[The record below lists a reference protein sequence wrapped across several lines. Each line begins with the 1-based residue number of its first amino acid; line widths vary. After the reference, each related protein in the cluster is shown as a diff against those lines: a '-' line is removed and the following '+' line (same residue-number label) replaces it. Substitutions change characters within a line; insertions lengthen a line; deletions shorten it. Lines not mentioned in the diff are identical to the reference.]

1 MKWTEKQQEV
11 ISRRKRN
18 ILVSAAAGSG
28 KTAVL
33 VERIIQRI
41 LDEEQKV
48 DIDRILVVT
57 FTNAAASEMRERIA
71 DAIEKKLE
79 EEPGN
84 AHLLRQSSL
93 IHNARIT
100 TIHSFC
106 KSVIMNYFYKINLE
120 PSFRIGDEGEIRL
133 LKSDVLDRLLEAEYE
148 EGVEAF
154 LSFAERFSSDKK
166 DTPLK
171 EAILRVYEYAM
182 SAPWPKLWLEEA
194 EDAYCLQN
202 KEELLQTDWMKEI
215 GRVLSSEIYGLALL
229 YDEML
234 AFCRM
239 EGGPYSY
246 EEVLQEEKDR
256 LLSISK
262 SWDFAFLR
270 EEINQF
276 TFGKLPSRKKDME
289 ASLAKAVQNMRND
302 LKKQIKNMQTSWF
315 SQTEEEMLLHMDRA
329 GESAEELVRL
339 VLKFM
344 EQYEAEKRDRN
355 LLDFSDLEHK
365 ALSILVE
372 EESGEPSDTA
382 EEYRRFYEE
391 IMIDEYQDSNY
402 VQELILS
409 TISRTKEEIPN
420 MFMVGD
426 VKQSIYGFRL
436 ARPDLFMEKYHS
448 YQTGGERD
456 CKIELSQNF
465 RSRSCVLE
473 SINQIFYKLMR
484 EDLGGIEYNEEN
496 ALYPGNLY
504 PTEDSAFNKTELL
517 WVEKEEGMEEGLVAK
532 RIQELMDPAAKNQVF
547 DKASGQMRDI
557 RYGDI
562 VILMR
567 SLKGNAERMTQVL
580 KDAGIPAIS
589 QSQTGYFSAREIR
602 QLLAYLNIIDNP
614 RQDIPLTSVLKSPIY
629 SFTGEMLAKIRAFK
643 KKGDYYDALRQY
655 AEKGEDAELKEKCA
669 SFLQELSF
677 LREQSRYLQMH
688 ELLEL
693 LLQETSFD
701 KLAAA
706 MPGGSQRLANIRMLY
721 EKALAF
727 EKTSYRGLFQF
738 NRYIEQ
744 LQSYEIDY
752 GEALDTEQAEDAVRI
767 YSIHKSKGL
776 EFPVVF
782 LCGCGK
788 GFNKMDLNNKILLHG
803 KFGIG
808 LDDISTE
815 KRSRYKTVLK
825 KAIRLQNEMETMAEE
840 LRVLYVAM
848 TRAREKLIMTASV
861 DSKKQGKVYEMLE
874 KEQPEVSFY
883 SRFHA
888 GSYLDWITA
897 AAGTQDSLFEI
908 RKVDASEIV
917 EEAAQKAVDRKI
929 LLQRAK
935 NREVLYQEADY
946 EALKERFARE
956 EKQEAKPVIPAKLSV
971 SELKLERIREENEDI
986 WESFGEKKELYVPKF
1001 AREEQKEKAGASYGT
1016 AMHRILECL
1025 PFARIGGKE
1034 NLQAETE
1041 KLLAAG
1047 RLSEEELSEISQD
1060 SLMGFLES
1068 SLFKRMKKADE
1079 AGFLKKEQPF
1089 VMSMKAREADPS
1101 LDSDEPILVQ
1111 GIMDAY
1117 FEEDGAV
1124 VLVDYKTDRVSTEKE
1139 LTDRYRRQMELYA
1152 HALEAS
1158 GKRIKE
1164 AILYSFRLKKE
1175 IVIQFNM
1182 QP

>member
-106 KSVIMNYFYKINLE
+106 KSVIQNYFYKINLE
-120 PSFRIGDEGEIRL
+120 PAFRIGDDGEIQL
-133 LKSDVLDRLLEAEYE
+133 LKSDVLDRLLENEYE
-148 EGVEAF
+148 EGKDTF
-154 LSFAERFSSDKK
+154 LTFAERFSSDKK
-166 DTPLK
+166 DKPLK

-182 SAPWPKLWLEEA
+182 SAPWPKQWLEEA
-194 EDAYCLQN
+194 AKAYHLQSE
-202 KEELLQTDWMKEI
+202 EELLQTEWMQEV
-215 GRVLSSEIYGLALL
+215 GRVLASELYGLALR

-234 AFCRM
+234 ELCRM
-239 EGGPYSY
+239 EGGPYVY
-246 EEVLQEEKDR
+246 EEVLEEEKR
-256 LLSISK
+256 ILFNISK
-262 SWDFAFLR
+262 SRDFSILR
-270 EEINQF
+270 DEINQF
-276 TFGKLPSRKKDME
+276 SFGRLPSKKKDMDE
-289 ASLAKAVQNMRND
+289 KLVKAVQDIRKE
-302 LKKQIKNMQTSWF
+302 LKKQINSLQTKWF
-315 SQTEEEMLLHMDRA
+315 CQTEEEMLLHMDNA
-329 GESAEELVRL
+329 AESVEELVRL
-339 VLKFM
+339 VQKFA

-372 EESGEPSDTA
+372 EETGEPTDTA

-409 TISRTKEEIPN
+409 TISRSREEIPN

-448 YQTGGERD
+448 YQTGGDRD

-473 SINQIFYKLMR
+473 SINQIFFKLMR

-504 PTEDSAFNKTELL
+504 PTEDSSFNQTEVLFF
-517 WVEKEEGMEEGLVAK
+517 EKEDGLEEALVAK
-532 RIQELMDPAAKNQVF
+532 RIHELMDPSAKNQVF

-567 SLKGNAERMTQVL
+567 SLKGKAERMTQVL

-602 QLLAYLNIIDNP
+602 QLLAYLQIIDNP
-614 RQDIPLTSVLKSPIY
+614 RQDIPLASVLKSPIY
-629 SFTGEMLAKIRAFK
+629 SFTGEMLAKIRAAY
-643 KKGDYYDALRQY
+643 KKGDYYDALRNY
-655 AEKGEDAELKEKCA
+655 AQKGEDSELKEKCRT
-669 SFLQELSF
+669 FLQELSF
-677 LREQSRYLQMH
+677 FREQSRYLQMH

-701 KLAAA
+701 KLVAA

-721 EKALAF
+721 EKAIAF
-727 EKTSYRGLFQF
+727 EKSSYRGLFQF

-752 GEALDTEQAEDAVRI
+752 GEALDTDQAEDAVRI

-776 EFPVVF
+776 EFPLVF
-782 LCGCGK
+782 LCGCGRN
-788 GFNKMDLNNKILLHG
+788 FNKMDLNNKILLHG

-815 KRSRYKTVLK
+815 KRSRYKTALK
-825 KAIRLQNEMETMAEE
+825 KAIRIQNEMETMAEE

-848 TRAREKLIMTASV
+848 TRAREKLIITASV
-861 DSKKQGKVYEMLE
+861 DEKNLGKIYEKLE
-874 KEQPEVSFY
+874 KQNSDVSFY
-883 SRFHA
+883 NRFHA
-888 GSYLDWITA
+888 SSYLDWIA
-897 AAGTQDSLFEI
+897 DCIGWQDNLFEI
-908 RKVDASEIV
+908 KKVDASEIV
-917 EEAAQKAVDRKI
+917 EEAAQKAVKKN
-929 LLQRAK
+929 LL
-935 NREVLYQEADY
+935 REKANAEEKLYQEVEY
-946 EALKERFARE
+946 EVLGERFARE
-956 EKQEAKPVIPAKLSV
+956 EKQVEKPVIPAKLSV

-986 WESFGEKKELYVPKF
+986 WESFGEKKGLYIPKF
-1001 AREEQKEKAGASYGT
+1001 AREEKEKRAGSSYGT

-1025 PFARIGGKE
+1025 PFARIEKKE
-1034 NLQAETE
+1034 DLQAETE

-1047 RLSEEELSEISQD
+1047 KLSEEELSVISQE
-1060 SLMGFLES
+1060 SLMGFLDS
-1068 SLFKRMKKADE
+1068 ALFKRMKKADE

-1101 LDSDEPILVQ
+1101 LDSDEPILIQ

-1117 FEEDGAV
+1117 FEEDGRT
-1124 VLVDYKTDRVSTEKE
+1124 VLVDYKTDRVSSEKE
-1139 LTDRYRRQMELYA
+1139 LTDRYCRQMELYA
-1152 HALEAS
+1152 HALRAS
-1158 GKRIKE
+1158 GKRVEE
-1164 AILYSFRLKKE
+1164 AILYSFHLKKE
-1175 IVIQFNM
+1175 ILSKL
-1182 QP
+1182 P